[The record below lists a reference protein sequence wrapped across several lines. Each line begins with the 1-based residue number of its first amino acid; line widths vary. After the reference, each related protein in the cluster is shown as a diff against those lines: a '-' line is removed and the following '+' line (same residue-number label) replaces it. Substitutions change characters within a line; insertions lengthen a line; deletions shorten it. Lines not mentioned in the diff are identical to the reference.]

1 MPLKG
6 EPCVVAGCQWGSTGL
21 AGGWGPLACIPAERS
36 TPAPERLPGC
46 LFAWIVRAW
55 LVKSCRDRTFAD
67 LAFALVA
74 TCLDE
79 RAQTPAAALHVKA
92 QRVAGAARRAM
103 SDTTLVTQREAG
115 DDRCAVVGHETMPRV
130 GCPSCAADAKA
141 QADEEPEG
149 PPELHY
155 AADLAATRALCG
167 RKIRRGM
174 RVAVRGAPGIV
185 SGEVHAACRLA
196 LDPQAECVPVPAG
209 SEEAR

>member
-1 MPLKG
+1 
-6 EPCVVAGCQWGSTGL
+6 VALSDREASVL
-21 AGGWGPLACIPAERS
+21 ADMTSALRPDWDGR
-36 TPAPERLPGC
+36 R
-46 LFAWIVRAW
+46 VRAW

-155 AADLAATRALCG
+155 AADLAATRTLCG